1 MLRSL
6 FSGVS
11 GLDAHQQML
20 DIIGNNIA
28 NVNTTGFKS
37 SSAQFEDILS
47 QQIQGAGAAQNG
59 NGGTNPIQVGLG
71 VRVAGTSSDFS
82 QGALQTTGR
91 PTDLAIQGDGFFVV
105 KQSGQALYTRAG
117 ALSFDATGRLVNPD
131 GAVLQG
137 WLANAS
143 THLVNPNGPTTDLI
157 FPRGQI
163 IPSNPTANVIVGGNL
178 PPTMPITAPATTAM
192 TSSSITVYDSQ
203 GNAVPVTL
211 NFTYDPAT
219 APNPW
224 KVAATDSAGVA
235 LGSQALTFSG
245 SGNLTS
251 PAAPGTFT
259 ITGGALG
266 TNKVTVGLQAP
277 GTPLVSFGGTP
288 SASAISQDGSPS
300 GTLQSFSV
308 AKDGTVS
315 GVFSNGQ
322 TEVLGQVA
330 LADFNN
336 PIGLDHVGGS
346 LYRSTANSGVAQIG
360 VSSTGARGMIS
371 SGTVEMSNVDL
382 AAQFSQLIVAQRGFE
397 ANTKVIHTSDTILQD
412 LINLIQ

>member
-20 DIIGNNIA
+20 DVIGNNIA
-28 NVNTTGFKS
+28 NVDTTGFKS
-37 SSAQFEDILS
+37 SSTQFEDILS
-47 QQIQGAGAAQNG
+47 QQVQGAGAAANG

-71 VRVAGTSSDFS
+71 VRVAGTSTDFS

-105 KQSGQALYTRAG
+105 KDAGQSLYTRAG
-117 ALSFDATGRLVNPD
+117 SLSFDSTGRLVNPD

-137 WLANAS
+137 WLANGA
-143 THLVNPNGPTTDLI
+143 THAVNSNGPTTDLI
-157 FPRGQI
+157 FPQGQI

-178 PPTMPITAPATTAM
+178 PPTMTVVAPATTAT
-192 TSSSITVYDSQ
+192 TSTSINVYDSQ
-203 GNAVPVTL
+203 GNTVPVTMT
-211 NFTYDPAT
+211 FTYDPAT

-235 LGSQALTFSG
+235 LGSQALSFSL

-251 PAAPGTFT
+251 PAAPGTFA

-266 TNKVTVGLQAP
+266 ADSVKVELQAP
-277 GTPLVSFGGTP
+277 GTPIVSFGGTP

-308 AKDGTVS
+308 ATDGTVS

-330 LADFNN
+330 VADFNN
-336 PIGLDHVGGS
+336 PMGLDHVGGS
-346 LYRSTANSGVAQIG
+346 LYRTTANSGVAQVG
-360 VSSTGARGMIS
+360 VSGTGARGMIS

-397 ANTKVIHTSDTILQD
+397 ANTKVISTSNTILGD

>member
-20 DIIGNNIA
+20 DVIGNNIA

-37 SSAQFEDILS
+37 SSTQFEDILS
-47 QQIQGAGAAQNG
+47 QQVQGAGAAQNG

-71 VRVAGTSSDFS
+71 VRVAGTSTDFS

-91 PTDLAIQGDGFFVV
+91 STDMAIQGDGFFVV
-105 KQSGQALYTRAG
+105 KQAGQALYTRAG
-117 ALSFDATGRLVNPD
+117 SLSFDATGRLVNPD

-137 WLANAS
+137 WLANGA
-143 THLVNPNGPTTDLI
+143 THVVNPNGPTTDLI
-157 FPRGQI
+157 FPQGQI
-163 IPSNPTANVIVGGNL
+163 IPSTATADITVGGNL
-178 PPTMPITAPATTAM
+178 PPTMPITAPATTAS

-211 NFTYDPAT
+211 TFTYDPAT

-224 KVAATDSAGVA
+224 KVAATDAANVS
-235 LGSQALTFSG
+235 LGTQALAFSG
-245 SGNLTS
+245 TGNLTT
-251 PAAPGTFT
+251 PAAPGTFA

-266 TNKVTVGLQAP
+266 ALSVKVGLQAP

-288 SASAISQDGSPS
+288 SATAISQDGAPS

-308 AKDGTVS
+308 ASSGTVS

-322 TEVLGQVA
+322 SEVLGQVA

-336 PIGLDHVGGS
+336 PMGLDHVGGS
-346 LYRSTANSGVAQIG
+346 LYRTTANSGIAQVG
-360 VSSTGARGMIS
+360 VSGTGARGLIS

-382 AAQFSQLIVAQRGFE
+382 AAQFTQLIVAQRGFE

-412 LINLIQ
+412 LINLIN